1 MERNVNDP
9 NGAVEP
15 ASSGARQAIDKVTGA
30 LRPGV
35 EHLAEDAQH
44 AVDRV
49 ADAASRLKQTL
60 QVGGGRLKD
69 AQARFSAE
77 RRAPIA
83 DPRASGRFGRLG
95 LRRRNRPGLAAALA
109 LKLRHQPASQARVMQ
124 AGRPPSS
131 KGHGTAGVDDPAR
144 TAGAG
149 IGHDRDDD
157 GFAEAVD
164 RLTRAMQTGSFEVP
178 AAGKLG

>member
-69 AQARFSAE
+69 AQARFSAD
-77 RRAPIA
+77 RRS
-83 DPRASGRFGRLG
+83 ASVRS
-95 LRRRNRPGLAAALA
+95 LRSPW
-109 LKLRHQPASQARVMQ
+109 PSASESPWAGCCAR
-124 AGRPPSS
+124 
-131 KGHGTAGVDDPAR
+131 
-144 TAGAG
+144 
-149 IGHDRDDD
+149 
-157 GFAEAVD
+157 AEASASA
-164 RLTRAMQTGSFEVP
+164 RQPGQGHASW
-178 AAGKLG
+178 AATLEQRPRHGRSR